1 MPTIHLTTFIAA
13 PADRVFDL
21 ARNVD
26 LHKKSMAH
34 TGEEAVAGTVTG
46 LIKDGETV
54 TWKAKH
60 LGKSRVLRVKIT
72 GMKPPHSFTDEMVSG
87 DFKSMKHEHHFKP
100 VANGTFMIDI
110 FSFESPYGGLGKLVN
125 QVYLTRYMRRLLE
138 QRNQII
144 KEYAEGEK
152 WKFLLNR

>member
-13 PADRVFDL
+13 PTDRVFDL

-26 LHKKSMAH
+26 LHKKSMAR

-60 LGKSRVLRVKIT
+60 LGKSRVLRIKIT

-100 VANGTFMIDI
+100 VANGTSMMDL

-138 QRNQII
+138 QRNEMI

>member
-60 LGKSRVLRVKIT
+60 LGKSRVLRMKIT
-72 GMKPPHSFTDEMVSG
+72 GMKPPHSFIDEMVSG

-100 VANGTFMIDI
+100 VANGTFMIDL
-110 FSFESPYGGLGKLVN
+110 FTFESPYGGLGKLVN

-138 QRNQII
+138 QRNEII
-144 KEYAEGEK
+144 KEYAESEK